1 MGALVLLGV
10 LAGHSTARAQFSF
23 GQTRFGFN
31 PNNPFVAQQQ
41 FMANLQANRY
51 AIAAGAQVPAWLP
64 YLAPYAA
71 PAVFPPYMGG
81 GGYIPPYVP
90 PAYWGGGGY
99 GGLNP
104 YSSGYGGITSNVY
117 SAGGGGGNGTNPY
130 LSSYA
135 YGGGYGANPAVGP
148 GVTLMGTADV
158 MRAYGTVITSQEQAR
173 MMREQYYQAK
183 LETRKKKFDLD
194 MYIKANTPTPTE
206 EAARVAKQQLIR
218 IQQSSNPA
226 EIADGR
232 ALNFLLDDIARHP
245 GKTPVSEIPL
255 DASSL
260 QHLNIR
266 TAGTA
271 TYSFGM
277 LRDGGKLR
285 WPIALIE
292 LITPETR
299 KEMDARSQA
308 LAQNAIAG
316 KEPDPNAIRDLRA
329 QVDRAD
335 EQLRK
340 RANHFDTPDY
350 TAATRFIEDLRASLR
365 AISSRGAST
374 QVQFQQLAQKGD
386 IQNLSDLVRTMVAR
400 GWRFGPALPEDEATY
415 RALYSGL
422 VSYDVA
428 LNQMVSQ
435 SEP

>member
-1 MGALVLLGV
+1 MGALVLLGL

-23 GQTRFGFN
+23 GMTRFGFN

-41 FMANLQANRY
+41 FMANLQANRF

-81 GGYIPPYVP
+81 GGYIPPYIP
-90 PAYWGGGGY
+90 PAWGGGY
-99 GGLNP
+99 GGINP
-104 YSSGYGGITSNVY
+104 YSAGYGGITSNVY
-117 SAGGGGGNGTNPY
+117 SAGGGGGGGTNPY

-135 YGGGYGANPAVGP
+135 YGGGGYGANPAVGP

-173 MMREQYYQAK
+173 MMREQYYQAQ
-183 LETRKKKFDLD
+183 LETRKKKFDLA

-206 EAARVAKQQLIR
+206 EAARVTKLQLQR

-232 ALNFLLDDIARHP
+232 SLNFLLDDIAKHP

-255 DASSL
+255 DEGTL

-266 TAGTA
+266 PAGSA
-271 TYSFGM
+271 TYSLGL

-285 WPIALIE
+285 WPTALIE
-292 LITPETR
+292 LIPAETR
-299 KEMDARSQA
+299 KEMEARSQA

-316 KEPDPNAIRDLRA
+316 KEPDPNAIRDLRG
-329 QVDRAD
+329 QIDRAD

-350 TAATRFIEDLRASLR
+350 TAATRFIDDLRAGLR
-365 AISSRGAST
+365 GISSRGAST
-374 QVQFQQLAQKGD
+374 QVQFQQLAQKGS
-386 IQNLSDLVRTMVAR
+386 INNLSDLVRTMVAR
-400 GWRFGPALPEDEATY
+400 GWRFGPALPEDEPAY